1 MTRHTSFGCVAA
13 AVFAG
18 MAAGA
23 AAVYLMS
30 DPKSMRNAKRCA
42 QRKLHS
48 LEDLLEEV
56 KDRLM

>member
-1 MTRHTSFGCVAA
+1 MTRHTSFGCV
-13 AVFAG
+13 
-18 MAAGA
+18 A

-48 LEDLLEEV
+48 LEDLLEDV

>member
-23 AAVYLMS
+23 AVYLMS
-30 DPKSMRNAKRCA
+30 DPKSMRTAKRCA

-48 LEDLLEEV
+48 LEDLLEDV